1 MLVIILALV
10 IASAWV
16 MAVKP
21 IKEGLDIQGGA
32 HIVVEAQDVPAKIVD
47 GKEIEPAIKVTPQHM
62 QTAVAVVRSRV
73 DGLGVSESLIQL
85 KGDRQ
90 MIVEL
95 PGIHDP
101 QEAVKLIGET
111 AKLDFRKL
119 DPKVPCPNR
128 MAPTCKWLETG
139 VYGKMLKEASADLS
153 PNSTT
158 DWIIKFS
165 FNPEGAKKFGEL
177 TTELVGQPL
186 GIFLDG
192 KVISAPNVNTPITE
206 GSGLI
211 EGGFTAESAKMLAV
225 QLNAGQLPVPLK
237 MVENRTVGPTLG
249 KEAVDRSFMAGVT
262 GLGIVLLFMLWYYRV
277 PGIMANI
284 ALLLYAI
291 FNLAIFKLIP
301 ITLTVPGIAGFILS
315 VGMAVDANVLIF
327 ERTKEELRAGKSI
340 FKAVELGF
348 NRAFTSIFDSNAT
361 TLISCAV
368 LYYFGTGLI
377 RGFAVT
383 LAIGVVTS
391 MFTAITVTRTLMNMV
406 VRFRRFRNP
415 VMYGVKPRAA
425 QKQGA

>member
-1 MLVIILALV
+1 MANRDKFTLVFILVMIIAATWVLV
-10 IASAWV
+10 T
-16 MAVKP
+16 KP

-32 HIVVEAQDVPAKIVD
+32 HIVVEAQDVPAKIVE
-47 GKEIEPAIKVTPQHM
+47 GKEVEPAIKVTPQHM
-62 QTAVAVVRSRV
+62 QAAIAVVRSRV

-95 PGIHDP
+95 PGIQDP
-101 QEAVKLIGET
+101 QDAVKLIGET
-111 AKLDFRKL
+111 AKLDFRKP
-119 DPKVPCPNR
+119 DPKHPG
-128 MAPTCKWLETG
+128 KWVETG
-139 VYGKMLKEASADLS
+139 VYGKMLTDAKADLRGA
-153 PNSTT
+153 N
-158 DWIIKFS
+158 DWIIHFT
-165 FNPEGAKKFGEL
+165 FNSDGAKKFGDL

-192 KVISAPNVNTPITE
+192 KMISAPRVNSPIT
-206 GSGLI
+206 GGDGII
-211 EGGFTAESAKMLAV
+211 EGGFTAEAAKTLAI
-225 QLNAGQLPVPLK
+225 QLKAGQLPVPLK

-249 KEAVDRSFMAGVT
+249 QEAVDRSFMAGVT
-262 GLGIVLLFMLWYYRV
+262 GLGIVLMFMLWYYRI

-284 ALLLYAI
+284 ALLLYAM
-291 FNLAIFKLIP
+291 FNLAVFKLIP
-301 ITLTVPGIAGFILS
+301 VTLTVPGIAGFILS

-361 TLISCAV
+361 TLISCMV

-383 LAIGVVTS
+383 LAIGVIIS
-391 MFTAITVTRTLMNMV
+391 MFTAITVTRTLMNV
-406 VRFRRFRNP
+406 IVRFRKFRNP